1 MVTNSVFVT
10 HPIGALSL
18 NDGVAF
24 LLTTV
29 QRKCKRAQ
37 SQVYLNYAECS
48 LSSNDSAK
56 IRLFSGTTKF
66 WVAIR
71 ADFQQLS
78 N

>member
-18 NDGVAF
+18 NDG
-24 LLTTV
+24 
-29 QRKCKRAQ
+29 
-37 SQVYLNYAECS
+37 
-48 LSSNDSAK
+48 AK
-56 IRLFSGTTKF
+56 IRLFSDTTKF

-78 N
+78 I